1 MSAKRFLVLALIVLM
16 ASSGFADTAKKTLK
30 VVYNDN
36 KNGTGTQWVQEVVKI
51 FKANHKDVD
60 VVLNPF
66 MSGDEDYYT
75 KSALMLKSDSS
86 IDVILAD
93 GFLVPSYVSAGYL
106 KPIPAQSWSDWKK
119 FPDAIKSSVTI
130 GGKVYA
136 IPVSTDT
143 QGLYY
148 NAKAFAKAGIA
159 VPWNPASWSDLM
171 SAALKLRD
179 AKVPFP
185 MWMYTSQAQGEASTM
200 RTYMM
205 LLSGTK
211 DWVIEDGK
219 WVVKSQG
226 MKDSLDFLN
235 KLFVKERILGSETN
249 LAIMMDSHAF
259 DTKTEKLPAGDIGF
273 LWDGSWN
280 GGDFVKSL
288 PNSYKTDIR
297 TAPVPKQNG
306 GGFTTMSGGWTVAVS
321 ALTQKADLAVDF
333 VEAAGSFK
341 GELAWANTHG
351 DMTPRSDVR
360 EDAAYKQA
368 DYYRYLMN
376 KYVDFTRFR
385 PGDELYPKVSL
396 EIRAMLESV
405 VSGSSTVDKAMAD
418 YAANV
423 KDIVGAENIIEK
435 PVK

>member
-1 MSAKRFLVLALIVLM
+1 LSQHYER
-16 ASSGFADTAKKTLK
+16 AS
-30 VVYNDN
+30 VVNL
-36 KNGTGTQWVQEVVKI
+36 
-51 FKANHKDVD
+51 FKENHKDVD

-75 KSALMLKSDSS
+75 KSALMLKSDQSL
-86 IDVILAD
+86 DVILAD

-106 KPIPAQSWSDWKK
+106 RPIDLQSWPDWKQ
-119 FPDAIKSSVTI
+119 FPGAIKASVTI
-130 GGKVYA
+130 DGKVYA
-136 IPVSTDT
+136 VPVSTDT

-159 VPWNPASWSDLM
+159 VPWSPTNWNDLT

-211 DWVIEDGK
+211 DWVIENGK

-226 MKDSLDFLN
+226 MRDSLEFLA
-235 KLFVKERILGSETN
+235 KLFVKERILGSDAN
-249 LAIMMDSHAF
+249 LALMMDSHAF

-280 GGDFVKSL
+280 GGDFVKS
-288 PNSYKTDIR
+288 PPSTYKTDIR
-297 TAPVPKQNG
+297 TAPVPRQFG
-306 GGFTTMSGGWTVAVS
+306 GGYTTMSGGWTMAVS
-321 ALTQKADLAVDF
+321 ALTLHPDLADDF
-333 VEAAGSFK
+333 VKAAGSFR
-341 GELAWANTHG
+341 GELAWANFKG

-360 EDAAYKQA
+360 ENAAYKQA
-368 DYYRYLMN
+368 DYYRYQMN

-405 VSGSSTVDKAMAD
+405 VSGRSSVDKAMAE

-423 KDIVGAENIIEK
+423 KDIVGAENTIGK
-435 PVK
+435 SAN